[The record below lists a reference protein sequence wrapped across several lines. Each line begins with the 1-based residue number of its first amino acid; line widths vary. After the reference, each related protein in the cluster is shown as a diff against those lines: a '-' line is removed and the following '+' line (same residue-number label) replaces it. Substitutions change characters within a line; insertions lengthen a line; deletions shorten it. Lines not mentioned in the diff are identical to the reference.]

1 MAPVIRDYLSDLQL
15 TRMALEYIRRQIF
28 IELVKA
34 QTEETILKLE
44 SLHDRLIQFCSENEI
59 KLDTRG
65 MKFDDSE
72 DDIPNC

>member
-34 QTEETILKLE
+34 QSDETILKLE
-44 SLHDRLIQFCSENEI
+44 SLHDKLIQFCSENEI
-59 KLDTRG
+59 RLETRG
-65 MKFDDSE
+65 MKFEDCE